1 MCSQWNL
8 MKTQTRCDSFSSVP
22 CRLGFCTHSQRGALC
37 SWAQL
42 LAHNSSFY
50 VPLFLPV
57 SMLVS
62 PRKEVAAILPA
73 GYAWVRGGR
82 VCCENRV
89 LIGYQLSLTLMSLQC
104 GIHNCWLLMISTL
117 ILTSKCLSRIHF
129 YFKDFYFRFFNGD
142 GWMSNPLCEII
153 VKPSSNEP
161 KMYSTHFKN
170 TLHLLVSP
178 QHHSSPLD
186 YLKLITCHCIL
197 ILSFV
202 MQT

>member
-1 MCSQWNL
+1 

-73 GYAWVRGGR
+73 GYAWVGGGG
-82 VCCENRV
+82 VCCENM
-89 LIGYQLSLTLMSLQC
+89 LFLTKVE
-104 GIHNCWLLMISTL
+104 G
-117 ILTSKCLSRIHF
+117 
-129 YFKDFYFRFFNGD
+129 FNR
-142 GWMSNPLCEII
+142 L
-153 VKPSSNEP
+153 
-161 KMYSTHFKN
+161 
-170 TLHLLVSP
+170 
-178 QHHSSPLD
+178 
-186 YLKLITCHCIL
+186 
-197 ILSFV
+197 
-202 MQT
+202 